1 MAASAPT
8 IPPATTDDDFCAP
21 LLGAE
26 VADDDGAEPDAAEAA
41 AEDDII
47 MLLPEVEAGIEAELD
62 MEPLAEAGAVEAPDA
77 AREEAG
83 GRKKVRV
90 IAGRKRR
97 YEREG
102 SVGKHSRVAFVLIGV
117 PFWSF
122 GAERVSLRASRGG
135 RKRGG
140 AERTDLL
147 ADLGA
152 VGLGSLEISLRA
164 RRLLAVEVG
173 AASVLPWPSAR
184 LRERDPRGRPEKRTA
199 GTAATCRLFVRV
211 IRRGKRYE
219 NSSVLGG
226 KERKHGQRHAD
237 ASGDP
242 PVTKGSTRMVADGRL
257 RVSYALQVMLLTPY
271 CAHWRRGAGC
281 GSREGAWETKWGRCK
296 GQYGTA
302 PGGCVCVCSDSRASW
317 GLRS

>member
-41 AEDDII
+41 EDII
-47 MLLPEVEAGIEAELD
+47 MLLPEVEAGIEAEPD

-117 PFWSF
+117 PF
-122 GAERVSLRASRGG
+122 
-135 RKRGG
+135 
-140 AERTDLL
+140 
-147 ADLGA
+147 
-152 VGLGSLEISLRA
+152 
-164 RRLLAVEVG
+164 
-173 AASVLPWPSAR
+173 
-184 LRERDPRGRPEKRTA
+184 
-199 GTAATCRLFVRV
+199 
-211 IRRGKRYE
+211 
-219 NSSVLGG
+219 
-226 KERKHGQRHAD
+226 
-237 ASGDP
+237 
-242 PVTKGSTRMVADGRL
+242 
-257 RVSYALQVMLLTPY
+257 
-271 CAHWRRGAGC
+271 
-281 GSREGAWETKWGRCK
+281 
-296 GQYGTA
+296 
-302 PGGCVCVCSDSRASW
+302 
-317 GLRS
+317 